1 MKLTTAR
8 LKKLINEE
16 IKKISESEITKISHA
31 DVNMP
36 DPNDDIFKI
45 IDLLMNRALKKMG
58 KTDEDVDDGKMSKLS
73 NEVVTKHL
81 QMMIDE
87 LIQKYNEETSF

>member
-1 MKLTTAR
+1 MKLTVEN
-8 LKKLINEE
+8 LKNLIREE
-16 IKKISESEITKISHA
+16 MENVYEAEITRISHA

-45 IDLLMNRALKKMG
+45 VDLLMNRALKKMG
-58 KTDEDVDDGKMSKLS
+58 KTDDDVDDGKMSKLS

-81 QMMIDE
+81 QMMVDE
-87 LIQKYNEETSF
+87 LIQKYNEETSL